1 MRMWTVVEHKRTL
14 LPLPLQPQVEF
25 ALGLDHHTWGSFRL
39 LLASQKLRH
48 NSCIPILIV
57 RIGCGLNSYEIPKHS
72 RETTNSFLTQPFF
85 LTSFVKQ
92 LICTAN

>member
-1 MRMWTVVEHKRTL
+1 MIQQGFYLLFVGFDEPDIEMLHKPFL
-14 LPLPLQPQVEF
+14 SVM
-25 ALGLDHHTWGSFRL
+25 AIC
-39 LLASQKLRH
+39 RH
-48 NSCIPILIV
+48 RISCIPILIV

-85 LTSFVKQ
+85 LTSFVKE